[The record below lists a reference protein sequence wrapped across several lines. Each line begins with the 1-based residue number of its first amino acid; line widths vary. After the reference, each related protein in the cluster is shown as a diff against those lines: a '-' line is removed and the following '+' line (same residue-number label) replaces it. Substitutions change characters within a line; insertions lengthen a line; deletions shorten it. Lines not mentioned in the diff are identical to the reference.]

1 MMKAKLLLL
10 AACAWGVAQ
19 AAFQEVEWVEAT
31 GAQWINTRY
40 VPACTDRFEMKVAF
54 TETSVTQTLWCTRGD
69 AATANTMT
77 CFIQAPGRFRFDR
90 NSNTSTYTADN
101 LVGTDGTHVIVA
113 DYGTREASVDG
124 TVQATMAD
132 GDFAA
137 KSPLVL
143 FASQR
148 AYRSISAF
156 ARVRLFSFR
165 ILNAEGTLVRDFVPV
180 RDAATEACG
189 LFEKVTGVF
198 FPGLGRE
205 ALVAGDVVAD
215 GAAYEETFDGY
226 AVVGVSAGET
236 RTLTADDVA
245 AFGARPLVK
254 TGLGTLVA
262 GAEMADFPGDILIR
276 AGQYKATHAGAFGTA
291 AGVTYVD
298 GGTIWSTV
306 WAPVDWTK
314 EGGLPAY
321 GDERF
326 CLRGTGFDGKGAV
339 YQSDR
344 DCLNFAGRGG
354 IIFEG
359 PVRLGGTRT
368 LEFRYGFVDF
378 NHCPLTVA
386 QTGNAAFRLV
396 ELGVTGFRSV
406 DVESGYFGLESGT
419 GADKTTAAN
428 VITVHDAVG
437 FWLNSTKAYDPRA
450 LVFGKGTTFRVG
462 GNAAT
467 IEPGPLTG
475 VDGWSGPISFADDLA
490 IRFDARGKPL
500 NLAGAVSGAGG
511 LRVTGGGYLQL
522 NNPGN
527 GFTGGIAVQGVTAAG
542 SDELNVTGGVTVAEG
557 PAAATSAQGVIPVD
571 GGALTLKDA
580 RLTVA
585 ADRVLDLPGLV
596 AEGKVVVSG
605 LTAIT
610 SFKSLTKKAPG
621 TLTVFGP
628 AKILGDADI
637 QEGTLRFGTRP
648 DVAGLNWYY
657 AYGTAGG
664 HTTAAL
670 PANVAWQGVDRRGV
684 SYAYE
689 DWKTTVGTNNAPTHL
704 QCHYYTGY
712 IKVPGEPRTSVTCN
726 FISSIARHSSLVI
739 DGRYVTK
746 VSDNT
751 DDLTGTT
758 LGYKRC
764 VVGPQ
769 VTLEA
774 GWHSILVFMGNYWD
788 STAGANG
795 CDNPAWPA
803 NFGFGVDWQ
812 GRCETN
818 TANYVKLLDPGDGAF
833 LRTVVDEAEKAT
845 LDPTPFRPT
854 FHGAVAFGPG
864 AALDVNDA
872 PPYTPVVLPELKG
885 LPTIR
890 NGAVTVTSPTWTIRA
905 SDFAAGVKPLTVET
919 GASLTFAEGTAFA
932 FEGDFDAL
940 PHAGADKARRLVS
953 TAGGTIGNL
962 PAPAGRVGTSD
973 WYVRPSA
980 DGKGYDICYARGMVF
995 FLR

>member
-1 MMKAKLLLL
+1 MMRMRLLLL

-31 GAQWINTRY
+31 GVQWINTRY

-101 LVGTDGTHVIVA
+101 LVGTDGTHEIVA

-189 LFEKVTGVF
+189 LFETVTGVF

-215 GAAYEETFDGY
+215 GAAYEERFDGY
-226 AVVGVSAGET
+226 AVVDVPEGET

-306 WAPVDWTK
+306 GAPHTYTN

-326 CLRGTGFDGKGAV
+326 CLRGEGFDGRGAV

-344 DCLNFAGRGG
+344 GCLNFAGRGG
-354 IIFEG
+354 IVFEG
-359 PVRLGGTRT
+359 PVRLGGTQT

-378 NHCPLTVA
+378 NQCPLTVA

-396 ELGVTGFRSV
+396 ALAVNGFKSA
-406 DVESGYFGLESGT
+406 DVESGWFGLESEAIDGNS
-419 GADKTTAAN
+419 TAAN
-428 VITVHDAVG
+428 VITVHDAAG

-450 LVFGKGTTFRVG
+450 LVFGKGTTFKVG

-500 NLAGAVSGAGG
+500 NLAGPVSGVGS

-527 GFTGGIAVQGVTAAG
+527 SFVGGLSVQGVTAAG
-542 SDELNVTGGVTVAEG
+542 SGDLNVTGGVTVAEG

-571 GGALTLKDA
+571 GGALALKDA

-585 ADRVLDLPGLV
+585 ADRRIDLPDLV

-605 LTAIT
+605 LTAVT
-610 SFKSLTKKAPG
+610 SFKSLTKKAAG
-621 TLTVFGP
+621 TLTMFGP

-648 DVAGLNWYY
+648 DVAGLNWHY

-712 IKVPGEPRTSVTCN
+712 IKVPGEPGTSVTCN

-746 VSDNT
+746 VSDNK
-751 DDLTGTT
+751 DDMTGRV
-758 LGYKRC
+758 LNYKRC

-890 NGAVTVTSPTWTIRA
+890 RGAVTVTSPTWTIRA

-995 FLR
+995 VLR

>member
-19 AAFQEVEWVEAT
+19 AAFQEVAWVEAT
-31 GAQWINTRY
+31 DAQWINTRY

-156 ARVRLFSFR
+156 ARVRLFSFKVW
-165 ILNAEGTLVRDFVPV
+165 NAEGTLVRDFVPV

-189 LFEKVTGVF
+189 LFEKVTDVF

-215 GAAYEETFDGY
+215 GAAYEERFDGY
-226 AVVGVSAGET
+226 AVVDVPEGET

-306 WAPVDWTK
+306 EAPVDWTN
-314 EGGLPAY
+314 EGGFPAY

-326 CLRGTGFDGKGAV
+326 CLRGAGFDGKGAV

-354 IIFEG
+354 IVFEG

-378 NHCPLTVA
+378 NQCPLTVA

-428 VITVHDAVG
+428 AITVHDAAG
-437 FWLNSTKAYDPRA
+437 FWLNSTRAYDPRA

-500 NLAGAVSGAGG
+500 NLAGPVSGAGG
-511 LRVTGGGYLQL
+511 LCVTGGGYLQL

-527 GFTGGIAVQGVTAAG
+527 SFTGGIAVQGVTAAG
-542 SDELNVTGGVTVAEG
+542 SGDLNVTGGVTVVEG

-571 GGALTLKDA
+571 GGALALKDA

-585 ADRVLDLPGLV
+585 ADRRIDLPDLV

-605 LTAIT
+605 VTAVT

-648 DVAGLNWYY
+648 DVAGLNWHY

-712 IKVPGEPRTSVTCN
+712 IKVPGEPGTSVTCN

-739 DGRYVTK
+739 DGQYVTK

-764 VVGPQ
+764 VVGPT
-769 VTLEA
+769 VTLAA
-774 GWHSILVFMGNYWD
+774 GWHAILVFMGNYWD
-788 STAGANG
+788 STAGAKG

-812 GRCETN
+812 GRCEAN
-818 TANYVKLLDPGDGAF
+818 TANYVKLLDPGDGSF

-890 NGAVTVTSPTWTIRA
+890 RGAVTVTSPTWTIRA
-905 SDFAAGVKPLTVET
+905 SDFAAGVKPLTVEA

-953 TAGGTIGNL
+953 TSGGTIGNL

-995 FLR
+995 VLR

>member
-19 AAFQEVEWVEAT
+19 AAFQKVEWVEAT

-101 LVGTDGTHVIVA
+101 LVGTDGTHEIVA
-113 DYGTREASVDG
+113 NYGTREASVDG

-189 LFEKVTGVF
+189 LFETVTGVF

-226 AVVGVSAGET
+226 AVVDVPAGET

-428 VITVHDAVG
+428 AITVHDAAG
-437 FWLNSTKAYDPRA
+437 FWLNSTRAYDPRA

-500 NLAGAVSGAGG
+500 NLAGPVSGAGG

-527 GFTGGIAVQGVTAAG
+527 SFVGGLSVQGVTAAG

-605 LTAIT
+605 LTAVT
-610 SFKSLTKKAPG
+610 SFKSLTKKAAG
-621 TLTVFGP
+621 TLTMFGP

-648 DVAGLNWYY
+648 DVAGLNWHY

-670 PANVAWQGVDRRGV
+670 PKNVAWQGVDRRGV

-689 DWKTTVGTNNAPTHL
+689 AWKTTVGTNNAPTHL

-712 IKVPGEPRTSVTCN
+712 IKVPGEPGTSVTCN

-739 DGRYVTK
+739 DGQYVTK
-746 VSDNT
+746 VSDNK
-751 DDLTGTT
+751 DDMTGHV
-758 LGYKRC
+758 LNYKRC

-788 STAGANG
+788 STAGATG
-795 CDNPAWPA
+795 CDNPVWPA

-812 GRCETN
+812 GRCEAN
-818 TANYVKLLDPGDGAF
+818 TANYMKLLDPGDGSF
-833 LRTVVDEAEKAT
+833 LRTVVDEAKKAT

-890 NGAVTVTSPTWTIRA
+890 RGAVTVTSPTWTVRA
-905 SDFAAGVKPLTVET
+905 SDFAAGVKPLTVED
-919 GASLTFAEGTAFA
+919 GASLTFAEGTVFA
-932 FEGDFDAL
+932 FEGDFDDL
-940 PHAGADKARRLVS
+940 PHAGADKTRRLVS

-995 FLR
+995 VLR

>member
-1 MMKAKLLLL
+1 MRMRLLLL

-19 AAFQEVEWVEAT
+19 AAFQKVEWVETT

-101 LVGTDGTHVIVA
+101 LVGTDGTHEIVA

-156 ARVRLFSFR
+156 ARVRLFSFKVW
-165 ILNAEGTLVRDFVPV
+165 NAEGTLVRDFVPV

-215 GAAYEETFDGY
+215 GAAYEERFDGY
-226 AVVGVSAGET
+226 AVVDVPEGET

-306 WAPVDWTK
+306 EASVTWTN

-326 CLRGTGFDGKGAV
+326 CLRGAGFDGKGAV

-354 IIFEG
+354 IVFEG
-359 PVRLGGTRT
+359 PVRLGGTQT

-378 NHCPLTVA
+378 NQCPLTVA

-428 VITVHDAVG
+428 AITVHDAAG
-437 FWLNSTKAYDPRA
+437 FWLNSTRAYDPRA

-467 IEPGPLTG
+467 IEPGSLTG

-500 NLAGAVSGAGG
+500 NLAGPVSGAGG

-527 GFTGGIAVQGVTAAG
+527 SFVGGLSVQGVTAAG
-542 SDELNVTGGVTVAEG
+542 SGDLNVTGGVTVAEG

-571 GGALTLKDA
+571 GGALALKDA

-605 LTAIT
+605 LTAVT
-610 SFKSLTKKAPG
+610 SFKSLTKKAAG

-648 DVAGLNWYY
+648 DVAGLNWHY

-689 DWKTTVGTNNAPTHL
+689 DWKTTVGADDAPTHR

-712 IKVPGEPRTSVTCN
+712 IKVPGEPGTSVTCN

-739 DGRYVTK
+739 DGQYVTK
-746 VSDNT
+746 VSDNK
-751 DDLTGTT
+751 DDMTGRV
-758 LGYKRC
+758 LNYKRC

-774 GWHSILVFMGNYWD
+774 GWHSILVFMGNYWN
-788 STAGANG
+788 STAGGVA
-795 CDNPAWPA
+795 CDNPAWPV

-812 GRCETN
+812 GRREAN
-818 TANYVKLLDPGDGAF
+818 TANYVKLLDPGDGSF
-833 LRTVVDEAEKAT
+833 LRTAVDEADKAT

-854 FHGAVAFGPG
+854 FHGAVSFGPG
-864 AALDVNDA
+864 TALDVNDA

-890 NGAVTVTSPTWTIRA
+890 RGAVTVTSPTWTIRA
-905 SDFAAGVKPLTVET
+905 SDFAAGVKPLTVEA

-940 PHAGADKARRLVS
+940 PHAGADKTRRLVS

-995 FLR
+995 VLR

>member
-1 MMKAKLLLL
+1 M
-10 AACAWGVAQ
+10 AA
-19 AAFQEVEWVEAT
+19 
-31 GAQWINTRY
+31 
-40 VPACTDRFEMKVAF
+40 
-54 TETSVTQTLWCTRGD
+54 
-69 AATANTMT
+69 
-77 CFIQAPGRFRFDR
+77 
-90 NSNTSTYTADN
+90 
-101 LVGTDGTHVIVA
+101 
-113 DYGTREASVDG
+113 
-124 TVQATMAD
+124 
-132 GDFAA
+132 GDFEPE
-137 KSPLVL
+137 SPLVL
-143 FASQR
+143 LASHLRSRALDNFAK
-148 AYRSISAF
+148 A
-156 ARVRLFSFR
+156 RLFSFKVW
-165 ILNAEGTLVRDFVPV
+165 NAEGTLVRDFVPV

-215 GAAYEETFDGY
+215 GAAYEETFVGY
-226 AVVGVSAGET
+226 AVVDVPAGET

-354 IIFEG
+354 IVFEG
-359 PVRLGGTRT
+359 PVRLGGTRA

-378 NHCPLTVA
+378 NQCPLTVA
-386 QTGNAAFRLV
+386 QTGNATFRLV
-396 ELGVTGFRSV
+396 ALGVTGFRSV

-419 GADKTTAAN
+419 DADKTTAAN
-428 VITVHDAVG
+428 AITVHDAAG
-437 FWLNSTKAYDPRA
+437 FWLNSTRAYDPRA

-500 NLAGAVSGAGG
+500 NLAGPVSGAGG
-511 LRVTGGGYLQL
+511 LCVTGGGYLQL

-542 SDELNVTGGVTVAEG
+542 SGDLNVTGGVTVVEG

-585 ADRVLDLPGLV
+585 ADRRIDLPDLV

-605 LTAIT
+605 LTAVT
-610 SFKSLTKKAPG
+610 SFKSLTKKAAG
-621 TLTVFGP
+621 TLTMFGP

-648 DVAGLNWYY
+648 DVAGLNWHY

-689 DWKTTVGTNNAPTHL
+689 AWKTTVGTNNAPTHL

-712 IKVPGEPRTSVTCN
+712 IKVPGEPGTSVTCN

-739 DGRYVTK
+739 DGQYVTK

-751 DDLTGTT
+751 DELTGTT

-764 VVGPQ
+764 VVGRT

-774 GWHSILVFMGNYWD
+774 GWHAILVFMGNYWNA
-788 STAGANG
+788 TAGG
-795 CDNPAWPA
+795 VDCDKPVWPV

-812 GRCETN
+812 GRREAN
-818 TANYVKLLDPGDGAF
+818 TANYVKLLDPGDGSF

-890 NGAVTVTSPTWTIRA
+890 RGAVTVTSPTWTIRA
-905 SDFAAGVKPLTVET
+905 SDFAAGVKPLTVEA

-980 DGKGYDICYARGMVF
+980 DGKGYDICYARGMALV
-995 FLR
+995 LR

>member
-1 MMKAKLLLL
+1 MMKARLLLL

-226 AVVGVSAGET
+226 AVVDVPAGET

-262 GAEMADFPGDILIR
+262 GAEMADFPGDILVR

-306 WAPVDWTK
+306 EASVTWTN

-326 CLRGTGFDGKGAV
+326 CLRGAGFDGKGAV

-354 IIFEG
+354 IVFEG

-378 NHCPLTVA
+378 NQCPLTVA

-428 VITVHDAVG
+428 AITVHDAAG
-437 FWLNSTKAYDPRA
+437 FWLNSTRAYDPRA

-490 IRFDARGKPL
+490 IRFDARGRPL
-500 NLAGAVSGAGG
+500 NLVGPVSGAGG

-527 GFTGGIAVQGVTAAG
+527 SFVGGLSVQGVTAAG
-542 SDELNVTGGVTVAEG
+542 SGDLNVTGGVTVAEG

-571 GGALTLKDA
+571 GGALALKDA

-605 LTAIT
+605 VTAVT
-610 SFKSLTKKAPG
+610 SFKSLTKKAAG

-648 DVAGLNWYY
+648 DVAGLNWHY

-712 IKVPGEPRTSVTCN
+712 IKVPGEPGTSVTCN
-726 FISSIARHSSLVI
+726 FISSIARYSSLVI
-739 DGRYVTK
+739 DGQYVTK
-746 VSDNT
+746 VSDNK
-751 DDLTGTT
+751 DELTGTT

-769 VTLEA
+769 VTLAA
-774 GWHSILVFMGNYWD
+774 GWHAILVFMGNYWD

-812 GRCETN
+812 GRCEAN
-818 TANYVKLLDPGDGAF
+818 TENYMKLLDPGDGSF

-890 NGAVTVTSPTWTIRA
+890 RGAVTVTSPTWTIRA
-905 SDFAAGVKPLTVET
+905 SDFAAGVKPLTVEA

-995 FLR
+995 VLR

>member
-1 MMKAKLLLL
+1 MMKARLLLL

-19 AAFQEVEWVEAT
+19 AAFQEVEWVETT

-156 ARVRLFSFR
+156 ARVRLFSFKVW
-165 ILNAEGTLVRDFVPV
+165 NAEGTLVRDFVPV

-189 LFEKVTGVF
+189 LFEKVTDVF

-215 GAAYEETFDGY
+215 GAAYEERFDGY
-226 AVVGVSAGET
+226 AVVDVPEGET

-306 WAPVDWTK
+306 GAPHTWTN

-326 CLRGTGFDGKGAV
+326 CLRGAGFDGKGAI

-354 IIFEG
+354 IVFEG
-359 PVRLGGTRT
+359 PVRLGGTWA

-378 NHCPLTVA
+378 NQCPLTVA
-386 QTGNAAFRLV
+386 RTGNAAFRLV
-396 ELGVTGFRSV
+396 ALAVNGFKSA
-406 DVESGYFGLESGT
+406 DVESGWFGLESEAIDGNS
-419 GADKTTAAN
+419 TAAN
-428 VITVHDAVG
+428 VITVHDAAG

-475 VDGWSGPISFADDLA
+475 VDGWSGPISFAGDLA
-490 IRFDARGKPL
+490 IRFDARGRPL
-500 NLAGAVSGAGG
+500 NLVGPVSGAGG

-522 NNPGN
+522 GSPQNS
-527 GFTGGIAVQGVTAAG
+527 FTGGIAVQGVTAAG
-542 SDELNVTGGVTVAEG
+542 SGDLNVTGGVTVAEG

-571 GGALTLKDA
+571 GGALALKDA

-585 ADRVLDLPGLV
+585 ADRRIDLPDLV

-605 LTAIT
+605 VTAVT
-610 SFKSLTKKAPG
+610 SFKSLTKKAAG

-637 QEGTLRFGTRP
+637 REGTLRFGTRP
-648 DVAGLNWYY
+648 DVAGLNWHY
-657 AYGTAGG
+657 AYGTREN
-664 HTTAAL
+664 HQTTAV
-670 PANVAWQGVDRRGV
+670 PKNVAWQGVDRLGV
-684 SYAYE
+684 SYAYKA
-689 DWKTTVGTNNAPTHL
+689 WKETTGIDGAPTHL

-712 IKVPGEPRTSVTCN
+712 IKVPGEPGTSVTCN
-726 FISSIARHSSLVI
+726 FISSIARYSSLVI
-739 DGRYVTK
+739 DGQYVTK
-746 VSDNT
+746 VSDNK
-751 DDLTGTT
+751 DDLTGRV
-758 LGYKRC
+758 LNYKRC

-769 VTLEA
+769 VTLAA
-774 GWHSILVFMGNYWD
+774 GWHSILVYMGNTWD
-788 STAGANG
+788 STAGAKG
-795 CDNPAWPA
+795 CDNPAWPE

-812 GRCETN
+812 GRREAN
-818 TANYVKLLDPGDGAF
+818 TANYVKLLDPGDGSF
-833 LRTVVDEAEKAT
+833 LRTAVDEAEKAT

-854 FHGAVAFGPG
+854 FHGVVSFGPG

-905 SDFAAGVKPLTVET
+905 SDFAAGVKPLTVEA

-940 PHAGADKARRLVS
+940 SHAGADKTRRLVS

-962 PAPAGRVGTSD
+962 PVPAGRVGTSD

>member
-1 MMKAKLLLL
+1 MRMRLLLL

-19 AAFQEVEWVEAT
+19 AAFQEVAWVEAT

-180 RDAATEACG
+180 RDAATETCG
-189 LFEKVTGVF
+189 LFEKVTGAF

-226 AVVGVSAGET
+226 AVVDVPADET

-291 AGVTYVD
+291 TGVTYVD
-298 GGTIWSTV
+298 GGTVWSTV
-306 WAPVDWTK
+306 GAPHTWTN

-321 GDERF
+321 DDERF
-326 CLRGTGFDGKGAV
+326 CLRGAGFDGKGAV

-354 IIFEG
+354 IVFEG
-359 PVRLGGTRT
+359 PVRIGGTRT

-378 NHCPLTVA
+378 NQCPLTVA
-386 QTGNAAFRLV
+386 QTGNATFRLV
-396 ELGVTGFRSV
+396 ALGVTGFRSV

-419 GADKTTAAN
+419 DADKTTAAN
-428 VITVHDAVG
+428 AITVHDAAG

-500 NLAGAVSGAGG
+500 NLAGVVSGVGS

-542 SDELNVTGGVTVAEG
+542 SGDLNVTGGVTVVEG

-571 GGALTLKDA
+571 GGVLALKDA

-605 LTAIT
+605 LTAVT
-610 SFKSLTKKAPG
+610 SFKSLTKKAAG
-621 TLTVFGP
+621 TLTMFGP

-648 DVAGLNWYY
+648 DVAGLNWHY

-689 DWKTTVGTNNAPTHL
+689 AWKTTVGTNNAPTHL

-712 IKVPGEPRTSVTCN
+712 IKVPGEPGTSVTCN

-739 DGRYVTK
+739 DGQYVTK

-764 VVGPQ
+764 VVGPT

-774 GWHSILVFMGNYWD
+774 GWHAILVFMGNYWNA
-788 STAGANG
+788 TAGG
-795 CDNPAWPA
+795 VDCGKPVWPA

-812 GRCETN
+812 GRREAN
-818 TANYVKLLDPGDGAF
+818 TANYVKLLDPGDGSF
-833 LRTVVDEAEKAT
+833 LRTAVDEADKAT

-890 NGAVTVTSPTWTIRA
+890 RGAVTVTSPTWTIRA
-905 SDFAAGVKPLTVET
+905 SDFAAGVKPLTVEA

-953 TAGGTIGNL
+953 TAGGTISNL

-995 FLR
+995 VLR

>member
-1 MMKAKLLLL
+1 
-10 AACAWGVAQ
+10 
-19 AAFQEVEWVEAT
+19 
-31 GAQWINTRY
+31 
-40 VPACTDRFEMKVAF
+40 MKVAF

-101 LVGTDGTHVIVA
+101 LVGTDGTHEIVA

-156 ARVRLFSFR
+156 ARVRLFSFKVW
-165 ILNAEGTLVRDFVPV
+165 NAEGTLVRDFVPV

-215 GAAYEETFDGY
+215 GAANEETFDGY
-226 AVVGVSAGET
+226 AVVDVPVGET

-262 GAEMADFPGDILIR
+262 GVEMADFPGDILIR

-291 AGVTYVD
+291 TGVTYVD

-306 WAPVDWTK
+306 WAPVDWTN

-326 CLRGTGFDGKGAV
+326 CLRGAGFDGKGAV

-354 IIFEG
+354 IVFEG

-378 NHCPLTVA
+378 NQCPLTVA

-428 VITVHDAVG
+428 AITVHDAAG
-437 FWLNSTKAYDPRA
+437 FWLNSTRAYDPRA

-500 NLAGAVSGAGG
+500 NLAGPVSGAGG

-527 GFTGGIAVQGVTAAG
+527 SFVGGLSVQGVTAAG
-542 SDELNVTGGVTVAEG
+542 SGDLNVTGGVTVAEG
-557 PAAATSAQGVIPVD
+557 PAAATSAQGVIPLD
-571 GGALTLKDA
+571 GGPLSLKDA

-605 LTAIT
+605 LTAVT
-610 SFKSLTKKAPG
+610 SFKSLTKKAAG
-621 TLTVFGP
+621 TLTMFGP

-648 DVAGLNWYY
+648 DVAGLNWHY

-712 IKVPGEPRTSVTCN
+712 IKVPGEPGTSVTCN

-739 DGRYVTK
+739 DGQYVTK

-764 VVGPQ
+764 VVGPT

-774 GWHSILVFMGNYWD
+774 GWHAILVFMGNYWNA
-788 STAGANG
+788 TAGGVA
-795 CDNPAWPA
+795 CDNPVWPK

-812 GRCETN
+812 GRREAN
-818 TANYVKLLDPGDGAF
+818 TANYVKLLDPGDGSF
-833 LRTVVDEAEKAT
+833 LRTAVDEADKAT

-854 FHGAVAFGPG
+854 FHGAVSFGPG
-864 AALDVNDA
+864 AALDVNDV

-890 NGAVTVTSPTWTIRA
+890 RGAVTVTSPTWTIRA
-905 SDFAAGVKPLTVET
+905 SDFAAGVKPLTVEA

>member
-226 AVVGVSAGET
+226 AVVDVPAGET

-378 NHCPLTVA
+378 NQCPLTVA

-428 VITVHDAVG
+428 AITVHDAAG

-475 VDGWSGPISFADDLA
+475 VDGWSGPISFVDDLA

-500 NLAGAVSGAGG
+500 NLAGVVSGVGS

-527 GFTGGIAVQGVTAAG
+527 SFVGGLSVQGVTAAG
-542 SDELNVTGGVTVAEG
+542 SDELNVTGGVTVVEG

-605 LTAIT
+605 LTAVT
-610 SFKSLTKKAPG
+610 SFKSLTKKAAG
-621 TLTVFGP
+621 TLTMFGP

-648 DVAGLNWYY
+648 DVAGLNWHY

-684 SYAYE
+684 SYAYKA
-689 DWKTTVGTNNAPTHL
+689 WKTTVGTNNAPTHL

-712 IKVPGEPRTSVTCN
+712 IKVPGEPGTSVTCN

-751 DDLTGTT
+751 DELTGTT

-764 VVGPQ
+764 VVGPT

-774 GWHSILVFMGNYWD
+774 GWHAILVFMGNYWNA
-788 STAGANG
+788 TAGG
-795 CDNPAWPA
+795 VDCDKPVWPMH
-803 NFGFGVDWQ
+803 FGFGVDWQ
-812 GRCETN
+812 GRREAN
-818 TANYVKLLDPGDGAF
+818 TANYVKLLDPGDGSF
-833 LRTVVDEAEKAT
+833 LRTAVDEADKAT

-890 NGAVTVTSPTWTIRA
+890 RGAVTVTSPTWTIRA
-905 SDFAAGVKPLTVET
+905 SDFAAGVKPLTVEA

-995 FLR
+995 VLR

>member
-1 MMKAKLLLL
+1 MRMRLLLL

-19 AAFQEVEWVEAT
+19 AAFQEVAWVEAT

-40 VPACTDRFEMKVAF
+40 VPACTDCFEMKVAF

-77 CFIQAPGRFRFDR
+77 CFIQALGRFRFDR

-124 TVQATMAD
+124 TVQATMAN

-215 GAAYEETFDGY
+215 GAAYEEKFDGY
-226 AVVGVSAGET
+226 AVVDVPAGET

-262 GAEMADFPGDILIR
+262 GVEMADFPGDILIR
-276 AGQYKATHAGAFGTA
+276 AGQYKATYAGAFGTA

-298 GGTIWSTV
+298 GGTVWSTV
-306 WAPVDWTK
+306 GAPHTWTN

-321 GDERF
+321 DDERF
-326 CLRGTGFDGKGAV
+326 CLRGAGFDGKGAV

-354 IIFEG
+354 IVFEG
-359 PVRLGGTRT
+359 PVRIGGTRT

-386 QTGNAAFRLV
+386 QTGNATFRLV
-396 ELGVTGFRSV
+396 ALGVTGFRSV

-419 GADKTTAAN
+419 DADKSTAAN
-428 VITVHDAVG
+428 AITVHDAAG

-475 VDGWSGPISFADDLA
+475 VDGWSGPISFTDDLA

-500 NLAGAVSGAGG
+500 NLAGPVSGVGS

-527 GFTGGIAVQGVTAAG
+527 RFMGGIAVQGVTAAG
-542 SDELNVTGGVTVAEG
+542 SGDLNVTGGVTVAEG
-557 PAAATSAQGVIPVD
+557 PVAATSAQGVIPVD
-571 GGALTLKDA
+571 GGALALKDA

-605 LTAIT
+605 VTAVT
-610 SFKSLTKKAPG
+610 SFKSLTKKAAG
-621 TLTVFGP
+621 TLTMFGP

-648 DVAGLNWYY
+648 DVAGLNWHY

-684 SYAYE
+684 SYAYKA
-689 DWKTTVGTNNAPTHL
+689 WKTTVGTNNAPTHL

-712 IKVPGEPRTSVTCN
+712 IKVPGEPGTSVTCN

-739 DGRYVTK
+739 DGQYVTK

-751 DDLTGTT
+751 DELTGTT
-758 LGYKRC
+758 LVYKRC
-764 VVGPQ
+764 VVGPT
-769 VTLEA
+769 VTLAA
-774 GWHSILVFMGNYWD
+774 GWHAILVFMGNYWD

-812 GRCETN
+812 GRCEAN
-818 TANYVKLLDPGDGAF
+818 TENYMKLLDPGDGSF

-890 NGAVTVTSPTWTIRA
+890 RGAVTVTSPTWTIRA
-905 SDFAAGVKPLTVET
+905 SDFAAGVKPLTVEA

>member
-10 AACAWGVAQ
+10 VACAWGVAQ
-19 AAFQEVEWVEAT
+19 AAFQEVKWVEAT

-54 TETSVTQTLWCTRGD
+54 METSVTQTLWCTRGD

-77 CFIQAPGRFRFDR
+77 CFIQAPGRFCFDR

-148 AYRSISAF
+148 AYRLISAF

-226 AVVGVSAGET
+226 AVVDVPAGET

-306 WAPVDWTK
+306 EAPVDWTN
-314 EGGLPAY
+314 EGGFPAY

-326 CLRGTGFDGKGAV
+326 CLRGAGFDGKGAV

-354 IIFEG
+354 IVFEG

-378 NHCPLTVA
+378 NQCPLTVA

-428 VITVHDAVG
+428 AITVHDAAG
-437 FWLNSTKAYDPRA
+437 FWLNSTRAYDPRA

-500 NLAGAVSGAGG
+500 NLAGPVSGAGG
-511 LRVTGGGYLQL
+511 LCVTGGGYLQL

-527 GFTGGIAVQGVTAAG
+527 SFTGGIAVQGVTAAG
-542 SDELNVTGGVTVAEG
+542 SGDLNVTGGVTVVEG

-571 GGALTLKDA
+571 GGALALKDA

-585 ADRVLDLPGLV
+585 ADRRIDLPDLV

-605 LTAIT
+605 LTAVT
-610 SFKSLTKKAPG
+610 SFKSLTKKAAG
-621 TLTVFGP
+621 TLTMFGP

-648 DVAGLNWYY
+648 DVAGLNWHY

-689 DWKTTVGTNNAPTHL
+689 AWKTTVGTNNAPTHL

-712 IKVPGEPRTSVTCN
+712 IKVPGEPGTSVTCN

-751 DDLTGTT
+751 DELTGTT

-764 VVGPQ
+764 VVGPT

-774 GWHSILVFMGNYWD
+774 GWHAILVFMGNYWNA
-788 STAGANG
+788 TAGG
-795 CDNPAWPA
+795 VDCDKPVWPV

-812 GRCETN
+812 GRREAN
-818 TANYVKLLDPGDGAF
+818 TANYVKLLDPGDGSF

-890 NGAVTVTSPTWTIRA
+890 RGAVTVTSPTWTIRA
-905 SDFAAGVKPLTVET
+905 SDFAAGVKPLTVEA

-995 FLR
+995 VLR

>member
-1 MMKAKLLLL
+1 MRMRLLLL

-165 ILNAEGTLVRDFVPV
+165 ILNAEGTPVRDFVPV

-205 ALVAGDVVAD
+205 ALVAGDVVTD
-215 GAAYEETFDGY
+215 GAAYEETFVGY
-226 AVVGVSAGET
+226 AVVDVPAGET

-298 GGTIWSTV
+298 GGTVWSTV
-306 WAPVDWTK
+306 GAPHTWTN

-321 GDERF
+321 DDERF
-326 CLRGTGFDGKGAV
+326 CLRGAGFDGKGAV

-354 IIFEG
+354 IVFEG
-359 PVRLGGTRT
+359 PVRIGGTRT

-378 NHCPLTVA
+378 NQCPLTVA
-386 QTGNAAFRLV
+386 QTGNATFRLV
-396 ELGVTGFRSV
+396 ALGVTGFRSV

-419 GADKTTAAN
+419 DADKTTAAN
-428 VITVHDAVG
+428 AITVHDAAG

-475 VDGWSGPISFADDLA
+475 VDGWSGPISFTDDLA

-500 NLAGAVSGAGG
+500 NLAGPVSGVGS

-527 GFTGGIAVQGVTAAG
+527 RFTGGIAVQGVTAAG
-542 SDELNVTGGVTVAEG
+542 SGDLNVTGGVTVAEG

-571 GGALTLKDA
+571 GGALALKDA

-585 ADRVLDLPGLV
+585 ADRRIDLPDLV

-605 LTAIT
+605 LTAVT
-610 SFKSLTKKAPG
+610 SFKSLTKKAAG
-621 TLTVFGP
+621 TLTMFGP

-648 DVAGLNWYY
+648 DVAGLNWHY

-664 HTTAAL
+664 HTTASL

-689 DWKTTVGTNNAPTHL
+689 DWKTTEGTNNAPTHL

-712 IKVPGEPRTSVTCN
+712 IKVPGEPGTSVTCN
-726 FISSIARHSSLVI
+726 FISSIARYSSLVI
-739 DGRYVTK
+739 DGQYVTK

-751 DDLTGTT
+751 DDMTGRV
-758 LGYKRC
+758 LNYKRC

-769 VTLEA
+769 VTLAA

-788 STAGANG
+788 TTAGGVA
-795 CDNPAWPA
+795 CDNPVWPV

-812 GRCETN
+812 GRREAN
-818 TANYVKLLDPGDGAF
+818 TENYMKLLDPGDGSF

-845 LDPTPFRPT
+845 LAPTPFRPT

-890 NGAVTVTSPTWTIRA
+890 RGAVTVTSPTWTIRA
-905 SDFAAGVKPLTVET
+905 SDFAAGVKPLTVEA

>member
-1 MMKAKLLLL
+1 MRMRLLLL

-189 LFEKVTGVF
+189 LFENVTGVF

-226 AVVGVSAGET
+226 AVVDVPAGET

-344 DCLNFAGRGG
+344 DCLNFAGRDG
-354 IIFEG
+354 IVFEG

-378 NHCPLTVA
+378 NQCPLTVA

-428 VITVHDAVG
+428 AITVHDAAG
-437 FWLNSTKAYDPRA
+437 FWLNSTRAYDPRA

-490 IRFDARGKPL
+490 IQFDARGKPL

-527 GFTGGIAVQGVTAAG
+527 SFVGGLSVQGVTAAG
-542 SDELNVTGGVTVAEG
+542 SGDLNVTGGVTVVEG

-585 ADRVLDLPGLV
+585 ADRRIDLPDLV

-605 LTAIT
+605 LTAVT
-610 SFKSLTKKAPG
+610 SFKSLTKKAAG
-621 TLTVFGP
+621 TLTMFGP

-648 DVAGLNWYY
+648 DVAGLNWHY

-712 IKVPGEPRTSVTCN
+712 IKVPGEPGTSVTCN
-726 FISSIARHSSLVI
+726 FISSIARYSSLVI
-739 DGRYVTK
+739 DGQYVTK
-746 VSDNT
+746 VSDNK
-751 DDLTGTT
+751 DELTGTT

-769 VTLEA
+769 VTLAA
-774 GWHSILVFMGNYWD
+774 GWHAILVFMGNYWD

-795 CDNPAWPA
+795 CDNPVWPV

-812 GRCETN
+812 GRCEAN
-818 TANYVKLLDPGDGAF
+818 TANYVKLLDPGDGSF
-833 LRTVVDEAEKAT
+833 LRTAVDEADKAT

-854 FHGAVAFGPG
+854 FHGAVSFGPG

-890 NGAVTVTSPTWTIRA
+890 NGAVTVTSPTWTVRA
-905 SDFAAGVKPLTVET
+905 SDFAAGVKPLTVEA

-940 PHAGADKARRLVS
+940 PHAGADKTRRLVS

-962 PAPAGRVGTSD
+962 PVPAGRVGTSD

-995 FLR
+995 VLR

>member
-1 MMKAKLLLL
+1 MRMRLLLL

-77 CFIQAPGRFRFDR
+77 CFIQAPGCFRFDR
-90 NSNTSTYTADN
+90 NSDTNTYTADN

-226 AVVGVSAGET
+226 AVVDVPAGET

-245 AFGARPLVK
+245 TFGARPLVK

-306 WAPVDWTK
+306 EASVTWTN

-428 VITVHDAVG
+428 AITVHDAAG
-437 FWLNSTKAYDPRA
+437 FWLNSTRAYDPRA

-500 NLAGAVSGAGG
+500 NLAGVVSGVGS

-527 GFTGGIAVQGVTAAG
+527 SFVGGLSVQGVTAAG
-542 SDELNVTGGVTVAEG
+542 SDELNVTGGVTVVEG
-557 PAAATSAQGVIPVD
+557 PAAATSAQGVIPLD
-571 GGALTLKDA
+571 GGPLSLKDA

-605 LTAIT
+605 LTAVT
-610 SFKSLTKKAPG
+610 SFKSLTKKAAG
-621 TLTVFGP
+621 TLTMFGP

-648 DVAGLNWYY
+648 DVAGLNWHY

-689 DWKTTVGTNNAPTHL
+689 AWKTTVGTNNAPTHL

-712 IKVPGEPRTSVTCN
+712 IKVPGEPGTSVTCN

-739 DGRYVTK
+739 DGQYVTK

-764 VVGPQ
+764 VVGPT
-769 VTLEA
+769 VTLAA
-774 GWHSILVFMGNYWD
+774 GWHAILVFMGNYWNA
-788 STAGANG
+788 TAGG
-795 CDNPAWPA
+795 VDCDKPVWPV

-812 GRCETN
+812 GRREAN
-818 TANYVKLLDPGDGAF
+818 TANYVKLLDPGDGSF
-833 LRTVVDEAEKAT
+833 LRTAVDEADKAT

-854 FHGAVAFGPG
+854 FHGAVSFGPG

-890 NGAVTVTSPTWTIRA
+890 RGAVTVTSPTWTIRA
-905 SDFAAGVKPLTVET
+905 SDFAAGVKPLTVEA

-995 FLR
+995 VLR

>member
-156 ARVRLFSFR
+156 ACVRLFSFR
-165 ILNAEGTLVRDFVPV
+165 ILNAEGTLVRDFVPM

-226 AVVGVSAGET
+226 AVVDVPAGET

-306 WAPVDWTK
+306 EAPVDWTN
-314 EGGLPAY
+314 EGGFPAY

-326 CLRGTGFDGKGAV
+326 CLRGAGFDGKGAV

-354 IIFEG
+354 IVFEG

-378 NHCPLTVA
+378 NQCPLTVA

-428 VITVHDAVG
+428 AITVHDAAG
-437 FWLNSTKAYDPRA
+437 FWLNSTRAYDPRA

-500 NLAGAVSGAGG
+500 NLAGPVSGAGG
-511 LRVTGGGYLQL
+511 LCVTGGGYLQL

-527 GFTGGIAVQGVTAAG
+527 SFTGGIAVQGVTAAG
-542 SDELNVTGGVTVAEG
+542 SGDLNVTGGVTVVEG

-571 GGALTLKDA
+571 GGALALKDA

-585 ADRVLDLPGLV
+585 ADRRIDLPDLV

-605 LTAIT
+605 VTAVT
-610 SFKSLTKKAPG
+610 SFKSLTKKAAG

-648 DVAGLNWYY
+648 DVAGLNWHY

-712 IKVPGEPRTSVTCN
+712 IKVPGEPGTSVTCN

-739 DGRYVTK
+739 DGQYVTK
-746 VSDNT
+746 VSDNK

-758 LGYKRC
+758 LSYKRC
-764 VVGPQ
+764 VVGPT

-774 GWHSILVFMGNYWD
+774 GWHAILVFMGNYWNA
-788 STAGANG
+788 TAGG
-795 CDNPAWPA
+795 VDCDKPVWPV

-812 GRCETN
+812 GRREAN
-818 TANYVKLLDPGDGAF
+818 TANYVKLLDPGDGSF
-833 LRTVVDEAEKAT
+833 LRTAVDEAEKAT

-854 FHGAVAFGPG
+854 FHGAVSFGPG

-890 NGAVTVTSPTWTIRA
+890 RGAVTVTSPTWTIRA
-905 SDFAAGVKPLTVET
+905 SDFAAGVKPLTVEA

>member
-1 MMKAKLLLL
+1 MRMRLLLL
-10 AACAWGVAQ
+10 VACAWGVAQ
-19 AAFQEVEWVEAT
+19 AAFQEVAWVEAT

-156 ARVRLFSFR
+156 ARVRLFSFKVW
-165 ILNAEGTLVRDFVPV
+165 NAEGTLVRDFVPV

-215 GAAYEETFDGY
+215 GAAYEERFDGY
-226 AVVGVSAGET
+226 AVVDVPADET

-298 GGTIWSTV
+298 GGTVWSTV
-306 WAPVDWTK
+306 GAPHTWTT

-326 CLRGTGFDGKGAV
+326 CLRGTGFDGRGAV

-396 ELGVTGFRSV
+396 ALGVTGFRSV

-428 VITVHDAVG
+428 AITVHDAAG
-437 FWLNSTKAYDPRA
+437 FSLNSTKAYDPRA

-467 IEPGPLTG
+467 VEPGPLTG

-490 IRFDARGKPL
+490 IQFEKPGRPL
-500 NLAGAVSGAGG
+500 NLAGPVSGAGG

-527 GFTGGIAVQGVTAAG
+527 SFTGGIAVQGVTAAG

-557 PAAATSAQGVIPVD
+557 PAAATSAQGVIPLD
-571 GGALTLKDA
+571 GGPLSLKDA

-605 LTAIT
+605 LTAVT
-610 SFKSLTKKAPG
+610 SFKSLTKKAAG
-621 TLTVFGP
+621 TLTMFGP

-648 DVAGLNWYY
+648 DVAGLNWHY

-689 DWKTTVGTNNAPTHL
+689 AWKTTVGTNNAPTHL

-712 IKVPGEPRTSVTCN
+712 IKVPGEPGTSVTCN

-739 DGRYVTK
+739 DGQYVTK

-764 VVGPQ
+764 VVGPT

-774 GWHSILVFMGNYWD
+774 GWHAILVFMGNYWNA
-788 STAGANG
+788 TAGG
-795 CDNPAWPA
+795 VDCDKPVWPV

-812 GRCETN
+812 GRREAN
-818 TANYVKLLDPGDGAF
+818 TANYVKLLDPGDGSF
-833 LRTVVDEAEKAT
+833 LRTAVDEADKAT

-864 AALDVNDA
+864 AALDVNDV

-890 NGAVTVTSPTWTIRA
+890 RGAVTVTSPTWTIRA
-905 SDFAAGVKPLTVET
+905 SDFAAGVKPLTVEA

-940 PHAGADKARRLVS
+940 SHAGADKTRRLVS

>member
-1 MMKAKLLLL
+1 M
-10 AACAWGVAQ
+10 
-19 AAFQEVEWVEAT
+19 
-31 GAQWINTRY
+31 
-40 VPACTDRFEMKVAF
+40 
-54 TETSVTQTLWCTRGD
+54 
-69 AATANTMT
+69 
-77 CFIQAPGRFRFDR
+77 
-90 NSNTSTYTADN
+90 
-101 LVGTDGTHVIVA
+101 
-113 DYGTREASVDG
+113 
-124 TVQATMAD
+124 
-132 GDFAA
+132 
-137 KSPLVL
+137 
-143 FASQR
+143 
-148 AYRSISAF
+148 
-156 ARVRLFSFR
+156 
-165 ILNAEGTLVRDFVPV
+165 
-180 RDAATEACG
+180 
-189 LFEKVTGVF
+189 
-198 FPGLGRE
+198 
-205 ALVAGDVVAD
+205 
-215 GAAYEETFDGY
+215 
-226 AVVGVSAGET
+226 
-236 RTLTADDVA
+236 
-245 AFGARPLVK
+245 
-254 TGLGTLVA
+254 
-262 GAEMADFPGDILIR
+262 
-276 AGQYKATHAGAFGTA
+276 
-291 AGVTYVD
+291 
-298 GGTIWSTV
+298 
-306 WAPVDWTK
+306 
-314 EGGLPAY
+314 
-321 GDERF
+321 
-326 CLRGTGFDGKGAV
+326 
-339 YQSDR
+339 
-344 DCLNFAGRGG
+344 
-354 IIFEG
+354 
-359 PVRLGGTRT
+359 
-368 LEFRYGFVDF
+368 
-378 NHCPLTVA
+378 PLTVA

-419 GADKTTAAN
+419 GADKMTAAN
-428 VITVHDAVG
+428 AITVHDAAG
-437 FWLNSTKAYDPRA
+437 FWLNSTRAYDPRA

-500 NLAGAVSGAGG
+500 NLAGVVSGVGC

-527 GFTGGIAVQGVTAAG
+527 SFVGGLSVQGVTAAG
-542 SDELNVTGGVTVAEG
+542 SDELNVTGGVTVVEG
-557 PAAATSAQGVIPVD
+557 PAAATSAQGVIPLD
-571 GGALTLKDA
+571 GGPLSLKDA

-605 LTAIT
+605 LTAVT
-610 SFKSLTKKAPG
+610 SFKSLTKKAAG
-621 TLTVFGP
+621 TLTMFGP

-648 DVAGLNWYY
+648 DVAGLNWHY

-689 DWKTTVGTNNAPTHL
+689 AWKTTVGTNNAPTHL

-712 IKVPGEPRTSVTCN
+712 IKVPGEPGTSVTCN

-751 DDLTGTT
+751 DELTGTP

-764 VVGPQ
+764 VVGPT

-774 GWHSILVFMGNYWD
+774 GWHAILVFMGNYWNA
-788 STAGANG
+788 TAGG
-795 CDNPAWPA
+795 VDCDKPVWPMH
-803 NFGFGVDWQ
+803 FGFGVDWQ
-812 GRCETN
+812 GRREAN
-818 TANYVKLLDPGDGAF
+818 TANYVKLLDPGDGSF
-833 LRTVVDEAEKAT
+833 LRTAVDEADKAT

-890 NGAVTVTSPTWTIRA
+890 RGAVTVTSPTWTIRA
-905 SDFAAGVKPLTVET
+905 SDFAAGVKPLTVEA

-995 FLR
+995 VLR

>member
-10 AACAWGVAQ
+10 VACAWGVAQ
-19 AAFQEVEWVEAT
+19 AAFQEVKWVEAT

-54 TETSVTQTLWCTRGD
+54 METSVTQTLWCTRGD

-77 CFIQAPGRFRFDR
+77 CFIQAPGRFCFDR

-226 AVVGVSAGET
+226 AVVDVPAGET

-306 WAPVDWTK
+306 EAPVDWTN
-314 EGGLPAY
+314 EGGFPAY

-326 CLRGTGFDGKGAV
+326 CLRGAGFDGKGAV

-354 IIFEG
+354 IVFEG

-378 NHCPLTVA
+378 NQCPLTVA

-428 VITVHDAVG
+428 AITVHDAAG
-437 FWLNSTKAYDPRA
+437 FWLNSTRAYDPRA

-500 NLAGAVSGAGG
+500 NLAGPVSGAGG
-511 LRVTGGGYLQL
+511 LCVTGGGYLQL

-527 GFTGGIAVQGVTAAG
+527 SFTGGIAVQGVTAAG
-542 SDELNVTGGVTVAEG
+542 SGDLNVTGGVTVVEG

-571 GGALTLKDA
+571 GGALALKDA

-585 ADRVLDLPGLV
+585 ADRRIDLPDLV

-605 LTAIT
+605 LTAVT
-610 SFKSLTKKAPG
+610 SFKSLTKKAAG
-621 TLTVFGP
+621 TLTMFGP

-648 DVAGLNWYY
+648 DVAGLNWHY

-689 DWKTTVGTNNAPTHL
+689 AWKTTVGTNNAPTHL

-712 IKVPGEPRTSVTCN
+712 IKVPGEPGTSVTCN

-751 DDLTGTT
+751 DELTGTT

-764 VVGPQ
+764 VVGPT

-774 GWHSILVFMGNYWD
+774 GWHAILVFMGNYWNA
-788 STAGANG
+788 TAGG
-795 CDNPAWPA
+795 VDCDKPVWPV

-812 GRCETN
+812 GRREAN
-818 TANYVKLLDPGDGAF
+818 TANYVKLLDPGDGSF

-890 NGAVTVTSPTWTIRA
+890 RGAVTVTSPTWTIRA
-905 SDFAAGVKPLTVET
+905 SDFAAGVKPLTVEA

-995 FLR
+995 VLR

>member
-1 MMKAKLLLL
+1 MRMKLLLL

-19 AAFQEVEWVEAT
+19 AAFQKVEWVEAT

-101 LVGTDGTHVIVA
+101 LVGTDGTHEIVA
-113 DYGTREASVDG
+113 DYGKREASVDG

-165 ILNAEGTLVRDFVPV
+165 ILNAEGTLVRDFVPM

-189 LFEKVTGVF
+189 LFEQVTGVF

-226 AVVGVSAGET
+226 AVVDVPVGET

-298 GGTIWSTV
+298 GGTVWSTV
-306 WAPVDWTK
+306 GAPHTWTA

-326 CLRGTGFDGKGAV
+326 CLRGAGFDGRGAV

-354 IIFEG
+354 IVFEG
-359 PVRLGGTRT
+359 PVRLGGTQA

-378 NHCPLTVA
+378 NQCPLTVA

-396 ELGVTGFRSV
+396 ALGVTGFASV
-406 DVESGYFGLESGT
+406 DVESGWFGLESGT
-419 GADKTTAAN
+419 DADKTTAAN
-428 VITVHDAVG
+428 AITVHGAAG

-462 GNAAT
+462 GTAAT
-467 IEPGPLTG
+467 VEPGPLTG
-475 VDGWSGPISFADDLA
+475 VDGWSGPISFTDDLA

-500 NLAGAVSGAGG
+500 NLAGVVSGAGS

-527 GFTGGIAVQGVTAAG
+527 GFAGGLSVQGVTAAG

-585 ADRVLDLPGLV
+585 ADRMVDLPDLV

-605 LTAIT
+605 LTAVT
-610 SFKSLTKKAPG
+610 SFKSLTKKAAG

-648 DVAGLNWYY
+648 DVAGLNWHY

-664 HTTAAL
+664 HTTASL

-712 IKVPGEPRTSVTCN
+712 IKVPGEPGTSVTCN

-739 DGRYVTK
+739 DGQYVTK

-751 DDLTGTT
+751 DDLTGGTT

-764 VVGPQ
+764 VVGPT
-769 VTLEA
+769 VTLAA
-774 GWHSILVFMGNYWD
+774 GWHAILVFMGNYWNA
-788 STAGANG
+788 TAGG
-795 CDNPAWPA
+795 VDCDKPVWPK

-812 GRCETN
+812 GRREAN
-818 TANYVKLLDPGDGAF
+818 TANYVKLLDPGDGSF
-833 LRTVVDEAEKAT
+833 LRTAVDEADKAT

-854 FHGAVAFGPG
+854 FHGAVSFGPG

-890 NGAVTVTSPTWTIRA
+890 RGAVTVTSPTWTIRA
-905 SDFAAGVKPLTVET
+905 SDFAAGVKPLTVEA

-973 WYVRPSA
+973 WYVRSSA

-995 FLR
+995 VLR

>member
-1 MMKAKLLLL
+1 MRMRLLLL
-10 AACAWGVAQ
+10 VACAWGVAQ

-77 CFIQAPGRFRFDR
+77 CFIQALGRFRFDR

-101 LVGTDGTHVIVA
+101 LVGTDGTHEIVA

-165 ILNAEGTLVRDFVPV
+165 ILNAEGTPVRDFVPV

-205 ALVAGDVVAD
+205 ALVAGDVVTD
-215 GAAYEETFDGY
+215 GAAYEETFVGY
-226 AVVGVSAGET
+226 AVVDVPAGET

-298 GGTIWSTV
+298 GGTVWSTV
-306 WAPVDWTK
+306 GAPHTWTN

-321 GDERF
+321 DDERF
-326 CLRGTGFDGKGAV
+326 CLRGAGFDGKGAV

-354 IIFEG
+354 IVFEG
-359 PVRLGGTRT
+359 PVRIGGTRT

-386 QTGNAAFRLV
+386 QTGNATFRLV
-396 ELGVTGFRSV
+396 ALGVTGFRSV

-419 GADKTTAAN
+419 DADKTTAAN
-428 VITVHDAVG
+428 AITVHDAAG

-475 VDGWSGPISFADDLA
+475 VDGWSGPISFTDDLA

-500 NLAGAVSGAGG
+500 NLAGPVSGVGS

-542 SDELNVTGGVTVAEG
+542 SGELNVTGGVTVAEG

-571 GGALTLKDA
+571 GGALALKDA

-605 LTAIT
+605 LTAVT
-610 SFKSLTKKAPG
+610 SFKSLTKKVAG

-648 DVAGLNWYY
+648 DVAGLNWHY

-689 DWKTTVGTNNAPTHL
+689 DWKTTEGTNNAPTHL

-712 IKVPGEPRTSVTCN
+712 IKVPGEPGTSVTCN
-726 FISSIARHSSLVI
+726 FISSIARYSSLVI
-739 DGRYVTK
+739 DGQYVTK

-758 LGYKRC
+758 LSYKRC
-764 VVGPQ
+764 VVGPT
-769 VTLEA
+769 VTLVA
-774 GWHSILVFMGNYWD
+774 GWHAILVFMGNYWD
-788 STAGANG
+788 TTAGGVA
-795 CDNPAWPA
+795 CDNPVWPK

-812 GRCETN
+812 GRREAN
-818 TANYVKLLDPGDGAF
+818 TANYVKLLDPGDGSF
-833 LRTVVDEAEKAT
+833 LRTAVDEAEKAT

-890 NGAVTVTSPTWTIRA
+890 RGAVTVTSPTWTIRA
-905 SDFAAGVKPLTVET
+905 SDFAAGVKPLTVEA

-940 PHAGADKARRLVS
+940 PHAGADKVRRLVS

-995 FLR
+995 VLR

>member
-1 MMKAKLLLL
+1 MMRMRLLLL

-19 AAFQEVEWVEAT
+19 AAFQEVAWVEAT

-189 LFEKVTGVF
+189 LFEKVTDVF

-215 GAAYEETFDGY
+215 GAAYEERFDGY
-226 AVVGVSAGET
+226 AVVDVPEGET

-245 AFGARPLVK
+245 AFGAQPLVK

-306 WAPVDWTK
+306 GAPHTWTN

-326 CLRGTGFDGKGAV
+326 CLRGEGFDGRGAV

-344 DCLNFAGRGG
+344 GCLNFAGRGG
-354 IIFEG
+354 IVFEG
-359 PVRLGGTRT
+359 PVRLGGTQT

-386 QTGNAAFRLV
+386 QTFRLV
-396 ELGVTGFRSV
+396 SLGVTGFRSV

-419 GADKTTAAN
+419 DADKTTAAN
-428 VITVHDAVG
+428 AITVHDAAG

-450 LVFGKGTTFRVG
+450 LVFGKGTTFKVG

-500 NLAGAVSGAGG
+500 NLAGPVSGAGG
-511 LRVTGGGYLQL
+511 LCVTGGGYLQL

-527 GFTGGIAVQGVTAAG
+527 SFTGGIAVQGVTAAG
-542 SDELNVTGGVTVAEG
+542 SGDLNVTGGVTVVEG

-571 GGALTLKDA
+571 GGALALKDA

-585 ADRVLDLPGLV
+585 ADRRIDLPDLV

-605 LTAIT
+605 LTAVT
-610 SFKSLTKKAPG
+610 SFKSLTKKAAG

-637 QEGTLRFGTRP
+637 REGTLRFGTRP
-648 DVAGLNWYY
+648 DVAGLNWHY

-712 IKVPGEPRTSVTCN
+712 IKVPGEPGTSVTCN

-739 DGRYVTK
+739 DGQYVTK
-746 VSDNT
+746 VSDNK

-758 LGYKRC
+758 LSYKRC
-764 VVGPQ
+764 VVGPT

-774 GWHSILVFMGNYWD
+774 GWHAILVFMGNYWNA
-788 STAGANG
+788 TAGG
-795 CDNPAWPA
+795 VDCDKPVWPA

-812 GRCETN
+812 GRCEAN
-818 TANYVKLLDPGDGAF
+818 TANYVKLLDPGDGSF
-833 LRTVVDEAEKAT
+833 LRTAVDEAEKAT

-854 FHGAVAFGPG
+854 FHGAVSFGPG

-905 SDFAAGVKPLTVET
+905 SDFAAGVKPLTVEA

-940 PHAGADKARRLVS
+940 SHAGADKTRRLVS

-995 FLR
+995 VLR

>member
-1 MMKAKLLLL
+1 MMKARLLLL

-156 ARVRLFSFR
+156 ARVRLFSFKVW
-165 ILNAEGTLVRDFVPV
+165 NAEGTLVRDFVPV

-205 ALVAGDVVAD
+205 ALVAGDVIAD

-226 AVVGVSAGET
+226 AVVDVPAGET

-306 WAPVDWTK
+306 GAPHTWTN

-326 CLRGTGFDGKGAV
+326 CLRGAGFDGKGAI

-354 IIFEG
+354 IVFEG
-359 PVRLGGTRT
+359 PVRLGGTWA

-378 NHCPLTVA
+378 NQCPLTVA
-386 QTGNAAFRLV
+386 RTGNAAFRLV
-396 ELGVTGFRSV
+396 ALAVNGFKSA
-406 DVESGYFGLESGT
+406 DVESGWFGLESEAIDGNS
-419 GADKTTAAN
+419 TAAN
-428 VITVHDAVG
+428 VITVHDAAG

-527 GFTGGIAVQGVTAAG
+527 SFVGGLSVQGVTAAG
-542 SDELNVTGGVTVAEG
+542 SGDLNVTGGVTVAEG

-605 LTAIT
+605 LTAVT
-610 SFKSLTKKAPG
+610 SFKSLTKKAAG

-648 DVAGLNWYY
+648 DVAGLNWHY

-712 IKVPGEPRTSVTCN
+712 IKVPGEPGTSVTCN
-726 FISSIARHSSLVI
+726 FISSIARYSSLVI
-739 DGRYVTK
+739 DGQYVTK
-746 VSDNT
+746 VSDNK
-751 DDLTGTT
+751 DELTGTT

-769 VTLEA
+769 VTLAA
-774 GWHSILVFMGNYWD
+774 GWHAILVFMGNYWD

-812 GRCETN
+812 GRCEAN
-818 TANYVKLLDPGDGAF
+818 TENYMKLLDPGDGSF

-890 NGAVTVTSPTWTIRA
+890 RGAVTVTSPTWTIRA
-905 SDFAAGVKPLTVET
+905 SDFAAGVKPLTVEA

>member
-156 ARVRLFSFR
+156 ARVRLFSFKVW
-165 ILNAEGTLVRDFVPV
+165 NAEGTLVRDFVPV

-205 ALVAGDVVAD
+205 ALVAGDVIAD
-215 GAAYEETFDGY
+215 GAAYEETFVGY
-226 AVVGVSAGET
+226 AVVDVPAGET

-306 WAPVDWTK
+306 EAPVDWTN
-314 EGGLPAY
+314 EGGFPAY

-326 CLRGTGFDGKGAV
+326 CLRGAGFDGKGAV

-354 IIFEG
+354 IVFEG

-378 NHCPLTVA
+378 NQCPLTVA

-428 VITVHDAVG
+428 AITVHDAAG

-527 GFTGGIAVQGVTAAG
+527 SFTGGIAVQGVTAAG
-542 SDELNVTGGVTVAEG
+542 SGDLNVTGGVTVAEG

-571 GGALTLKDA
+571 GGVLALKDA

-605 LTAIT
+605 LTAVT
-610 SFKSLTKKAPG
+610 SFKSLTKKAAG
-621 TLTVFGP
+621 TLTMFGP

-648 DVAGLNWYY
+648 DVAGLNWHY

-689 DWKTTVGTNNAPTHL
+689 AWKTTVGTNNAPTHL

-712 IKVPGEPRTSVTCN
+712 IKVPGEPGTSVTCN

-739 DGRYVTK
+739 DGQYVTK

-764 VVGPQ
+764 VVGPT

-774 GWHSILVFMGNYWD
+774 GWHAILVFMGNYWNA
-788 STAGANG
+788 TAGG
-795 CDNPAWPA
+795 VDCDKPVWPA
-803 NFGFGVDWQ
+803 NFGFGVDWR
-812 GRCETN
+812 GRCEAN
-818 TANYVKLLDPGDGAF
+818 TANYVKLLDPGDGSF
-833 LRTVVDEAEKAT
+833 LRTAVDEAEKAT

-854 FHGAVAFGPG
+854 FHGAVSFGPG

-905 SDFAAGVKPLTVET
+905 SDFAAGVKPLTVEA

-940 PHAGADKARRLVS
+940 SHAGADKTRRLVS

>member
-1 MMKAKLLLL
+1 M
-10 AACAWGVAQ
+10 
-19 AAFQEVEWVEAT
+19 
-31 GAQWINTRY
+31 
-40 VPACTDRFEMKVAF
+40 
-54 TETSVTQTLWCTRGD
+54 
-69 AATANTMT
+69 
-77 CFIQAPGRFRFDR
+77 
-90 NSNTSTYTADN
+90 
-101 LVGTDGTHVIVA
+101 
-113 DYGTREASVDG
+113 
-124 TVQATMAD
+124 
-132 GDFAA
+132 
-137 KSPLVL
+137 
-143 FASQR
+143 
-148 AYRSISAF
+148 
-156 ARVRLFSFR
+156 
-165 ILNAEGTLVRDFVPV
+165 RDFVPV
-180 RDAATEACG
+180 RDAVTETCG
-189 LFEKVTGVF
+189 LFEKVTGAF

-226 AVVGVSAGET
+226 AVVDVPADET
-236 RTLTADDVA
+236 RTLTADDVV

-291 AGVTYVD
+291 TGVTYVD

-396 ELGVTGFRSV
+396 SLGVTGFRSV
-406 DVESGYFGLESGT
+406 DVESGYFGLESEAIDGNS
-419 GADKTTAAN
+419 TAAN
-428 VITVHDAVG
+428 VITVHDAAG

-475 VDGWSGPISFADDLA
+475 VDGWSGPISFVDDLA

-500 NLAGAVSGAGG
+500 NLAGVVSGVGS

-522 NNPGN
+522 SNPGN
-527 GFTGGIAVQGVTAAG
+527 SFVGGLSVQGVTAAG
-542 SDELNVTGGVTVAEG
+542 SDELNVTGGVTVVEG
-557 PAAATSAQGVIPVD
+557 PAAATSAQGVIPLD
-571 GGALTLKDA
+571 GGPLSLKDA

-605 LTAIT
+605 LTAVT
-610 SFKSLTKKAPG
+610 SFKSLTKKAAG
-621 TLTVFGP
+621 TLTMFGP

-648 DVAGLNWYY
+648 DVAGLNWHY

-689 DWKTTVGTNNAPTHL
+689 DWKTTVGADDAPTHR

-712 IKVPGEPRTSVTCN
+712 IKVPGEPGTSVTCN

-739 DGRYVTK
+739 DGQYVTK
-746 VSDNT
+746 VSDNK
-751 DDLTGTT
+751 DDMTERVLN
-758 LGYKRC
+758 YKRC

-769 VTLEA
+769 VTLAA
-774 GWHSILVFMGNYWD
+774 GWHSILVFMGNYWN
-788 STAGANG
+788 STAGGVA
-795 CDNPAWPA
+795 CDNPAWPV

-812 GRCETN
+812 GRREAN
-818 TANYVKLLDPGDGAF
+818 TANYVKLLDPGDGSF
-833 LRTVVDEAEKAT
+833 LRTAVDEAEKAT

-854 FHGAVAFGPG
+854 FHGAVSFGPG
-864 AALDVNDA
+864 TALDVNDA

-905 SDFAAGVKPLTVET
+905 SDFAAGVKPLTVEA

>member
-1 MMKAKLLLL
+1 MLL

-31 GAQWINTRY
+31 GVQWINTRY

-101 LVGTDGTHVIVA
+101 LVGTDGTHEIVA

-226 AVVGVSAGET
+226 AVVDVPAGET

-306 WAPVDWTK
+306 GAPHTYTN

-326 CLRGTGFDGKGAV
+326 CLRGEGFDGRGAV

-344 DCLNFAGRGG
+344 GCLNFAGRGG
-354 IIFEG
+354 IVFEG
-359 PVRLGGTRT
+359 PVRLGGTQT

-378 NHCPLTVA
+378 NQCPLTVA

-396 ELGVTGFRSV
+396 ALAVNGFKSA
-406 DVESGYFGLESGT
+406 DVESGWFGLESEAIDGNS
-419 GADKTTAAN
+419 TAAN
-428 VITVHDAVG
+428 VITVHDAAG

-450 LVFGKGTTFRVG
+450 LVFGKGTTFKVG

-527 GFTGGIAVQGVTAAG
+527 SFVGGLSVQGVTAAG
-542 SDELNVTGGVTVAEG
+542 SGDLNVTGGVTVAEG

-571 GGALTLKDA
+571 GGALALKDA

-605 LTAIT
+605 LTAVT
-610 SFKSLTKKAPG
+610 SFKSLTKKAAG

-648 DVAGLNWYY
+648 DVAGLNWHY

-689 DWKTTVGTNNAPTHL
+689 DWKTTVGANDAPTHR

-712 IKVPGEPRTSVTCN
+712 IKVPGEPGTSVTCN
-726 FISSIARHSSLVI
+726 FISSIARYSSLVI
-739 DGRYVTK
+739 DGRQYVTK
-746 VSDNT
+746 VSDNK
-751 DDLTGTT
+751 DDMTGHV
-758 LGYKRC
+758 LNYKRC

-774 GWHSILVFMGNYWD
+774 GWHSILVYMGNVWD
-788 STAGANG
+788 STAGAKG

-812 GRCETN
+812 GRCEAN
-818 TANYVKLLDPGDGAF
+818 TANYVKLLDPGDGSF
-833 LRTVVDEAEKAT
+833 LRTAVDEAEKAT

-854 FHGAVAFGPG
+854 FHGAVSFGPG

-890 NGAVTVTSPTWTIRA
+890 RGAVTVTSPTWTIRA
-905 SDFAAGVKPLTVET
+905 SDFAAGVKPLTVEA

-995 FLR
+995 VLR

>member
-1 MMKAKLLLL
+1 MRMRLLLL
-10 AACAWGVAQ
+10 VACAWGVAQ
-19 AAFQEVEWVEAT
+19 AAFQKVEWVEAT

-101 LVGTDGTHVIVA
+101 LVGTDGTHEIVA

-156 ARVRLFSFR
+156 ARVRLFSFKVW
-165 ILNAEGTLVRDFVPV
+165 NAEGTLVRDFVPV

-215 GAAYEETFDGY
+215 GAANEETFDGY
-226 AVVGVSAGET
+226 AVVDVPVGET

-262 GAEMADFPGDILIR
+262 GVEMADFPGDILIR

-291 AGVTYVD
+291 TGVTYVD

-306 WAPVDWTK
+306 WAPVDWTN

-326 CLRGTGFDGKGAV
+326 CLRGAGFDGKGAV

-354 IIFEG
+354 IVFEG

-378 NHCPLTVA
+378 NQCPLTVA

-428 VITVHDAVG
+428 AITVHDAAG
-437 FWLNSTKAYDPRA
+437 FWLNSTRAYDPRA

-500 NLAGAVSGAGG
+500 NLAGPVSGAGG

-527 GFTGGIAVQGVTAAG
+527 SFVGGLSVQGVTAAG
-542 SDELNVTGGVTVAEG
+542 SGDLNVTGGVTVAEG
-557 PAAATSAQGVIPVD
+557 PAAATSAQGVIPLD
-571 GGALTLKDA
+571 GGPLSLKDA

-605 LTAIT
+605 LTAVT
-610 SFKSLTKKAPG
+610 SFKSLTKKAAG
-621 TLTVFGP
+621 TLTMFGP

-648 DVAGLNWYY
+648 DVAGLNWHY

-712 IKVPGEPRTSVTCN
+712 IKVPGEPGTSVTCN

-739 DGRYVTK
+739 DGQYVTK

-764 VVGPQ
+764 VVGPT

-774 GWHSILVFMGNYWD
+774 GWHAILVFMGNYWNA
-788 STAGANG
+788 TAGGVA
-795 CDNPAWPA
+795 CDNPVWPK

-812 GRCETN
+812 GRREAN
-818 TANYVKLLDPGDGAF
+818 TANYVKLLDPGDGSF
-833 LRTVVDEAEKAT
+833 LRTAVDEADKAT

-854 FHGAVAFGPG
+854 FHGAVSFGPG
-864 AALDVNDA
+864 AALDVNDV

-890 NGAVTVTSPTWTIRA
+890 RGAVTVTSPTWTIRA
-905 SDFAAGVKPLTVET
+905 SDFAAGVKPLTVEA

>member
-19 AAFQEVEWVEAT
+19 AAFQEVAWVEAT

-40 VPACTDRFEMKVAF
+40 VPACTDRFEMKVAVRA
-54 TETSVTQTLWCTRGD
+54 TDATCALWCSRG
-69 AATANTMT
+69 ATTTTNSLT
-77 CFIQAPGRFRFDR
+77 CFAMNPARLRFDR
-90 NSNTSTYTADN
+90 FTNTSQYTTDN
-101 LVGTDGTHVIVA
+101 LLVKDRVHVVKA
-113 DYGTREASVDG
+113 DYGARKTFLDG
-124 TVQATMAD
+124 VEQVTMAA
-132 GDFAA
+132 GDFEPE
-137 KSPLVL
+137 SPLVL
-143 FASQR
+143 LASHLRSRALDNFAK
-148 AYRSISAF
+148 A
-156 ARVRLFSFR
+156 RLFSFKVW
-165 ILNAEGTLVRDFVPV
+165 NAEGTLVRDFVPV

-215 GAAYEETFDGY
+215 GAAYEERFDGY
-226 AVVGVSAGET
+226 AVVDVPEGET

-245 AFGARPLVK
+245 AFGARPVVK

-298 GGTIWSTV
+298 GGTVWSTV
-306 WAPVDWTK
+306 GAPHTWTN

-326 CLRGTGFDGKGAV
+326 CLRGEGFDGRGAV
-339 YQSDR
+339 YQSDQ

-354 IIFEG
+354 IVFEG
-359 PVRLGGTRT
+359 PVRLGGTQT

-378 NHCPLTVA
+378 NQCPLTVA
-386 QTGNAAFRLV
+386 RTGNAAFRLV
-396 ELGVTGFRSV
+396 ALGVTGFRSV

-419 GADKTTAAN
+419 DADKTTAAN
-428 VITVHDAVG
+428 AITVHDAAG

-490 IRFDARGKPL
+490 IWFDARGKPL
-500 NLAGAVSGAGG
+500 NLAGPVSGAGG

-527 GFTGGIAVQGVTAAG
+527 SFVGGLSVQGVTAAG
-542 SDELNVTGGVTVAEG
+542 SGDLNVTGGVTVAEG

-571 GGALTLKDA
+571 GGALALKDA

-605 LTAIT
+605 VTAVT
-610 SFKSLTKKAPG
+610 SFKSLTKKAAG
-621 TLTVFGP
+621 TLTMFGP

-648 DVAGLNWYY
+648 DVAGLNWHY

-689 DWKTTVGTNNAPTHL
+689 AWKTTVGTNNAPTHL

-712 IKVPGEPRTSVTCN
+712 IKVPGEPGTSVTCN

-739 DGRYVTK
+739 DGQYVTK

-751 DDLTGTT
+751 DDLTGTP

-764 VVGPQ
+764 VVGPT

-774 GWHSILVFMGNYWD
+774 GWHAILVFMGNYWNA
-788 STAGANG
+788 TAGG
-795 CDNPAWPA
+795 VDCDKPVWPA

-812 GRCETN
+812 GRREAN
-818 TANYVKLLDPGDGAF
+818 TANYVKLLDPGDGSF
-833 LRTVVDEAEKAT
+833 LRTAVDEAEKAT

-854 FHGAVAFGPG
+854 FHGAVSFGPG

-905 SDFAAGVKPLTVET
+905 SDFAAGVKPLTIEA

>member
-1 MMKAKLLLL
+1 M
-10 AACAWGVAQ
+10 
-19 AAFQEVEWVEAT
+19 
-31 GAQWINTRY
+31 
-40 VPACTDRFEMKVAF
+40 
-54 TETSVTQTLWCTRGD
+54 
-69 AATANTMT
+69 
-77 CFIQAPGRFRFDR
+77 
-90 NSNTSTYTADN
+90 
-101 LVGTDGTHVIVA
+101 
-113 DYGTREASVDG
+113 
-124 TVQATMAD
+124 
-132 GDFAA
+132 
-137 KSPLVL
+137 
-143 FASQR
+143 
-148 AYRSISAF
+148 
-156 ARVRLFSFR
+156 
-165 ILNAEGTLVRDFVPV
+165 RDFVPV

-215 GAAYEETFDGY
+215 GVAYEETFDGY
-226 AVVGVSAGET
+226 AVVDVPAGET

-306 WAPVDWTK
+306 EASVTWTN

-354 IIFEG
+354 IVFEG

-378 NHCPLTVA
+378 NQCPLTVA

-428 VITVHDAVG
+428 AITVHDAAG
-437 FWLNSTKAYDPRA
+437 FWLNSTRAYDPRA

-475 VDGWSGPISFADDLA
+475 VDGWSGPISFVDDLA

-527 GFTGGIAVQGVTAAG
+527 SFVGGLSVQGVTAAG
-542 SDELNVTGGVTVAEG
+542 SGDLNVTGGVTVAEG

-571 GGALTLKDA
+571 GGALALKDA

-605 LTAIT
+605 LTAVT
-610 SFKSLTKKAPG
+610 SFKSLTKKAAG

-648 DVAGLNWYY
+648 DVAGLNWHY

-689 DWKTTVGTNNAPTHL
+689 DWKTTVGADDAPTHR

-712 IKVPGEPRTSVTCN
+712 IKVPGEPGTSVTCN

-739 DGRYVTK
+739 DGQYVTK

-751 DDLTGTT
+751 DDMTGTT
-758 LGYKRC
+758 LSYKRC
-764 VVGPQ
+764 VVGPT
-769 VTLEA
+769 VTLAA
-774 GWHSILVFMGNYWD
+774 GWHAILVFMGNYWN
-788 STAGANG
+788 STAGGVA
-795 CDNPAWPA
+795 CDKPVWPA

-812 GRCETN
+812 GRREAN
-818 TANYVKLLDPGDGAF
+818 TANYVKLLDPGDGSF
-833 LRTVVDEAEKAT
+833 LRTAVDEADKAT

-854 FHGAVAFGPG
+854 FHGAVSFGPG

-890 NGAVTVTSPTWTIRA
+890 RGAVTVTSPTWTIRA
-905 SDFAAGVKPLTVET
+905 SDFAAGVKPLTVEA

-940 PHAGADKARRLVS
+940 SHAGADKTRRLVS

-962 PAPAGRVGTSD
+962 PVPAGRVGTSD

>member
-189 LFEKVTGVF
+189 LFEKMTGVF

-226 AVVGVSAGET
+226 AVVDVPAGET

-378 NHCPLTVA
+378 NQCPLTVA

-428 VITVHDAVG
+428 AITVHDAAG

-500 NLAGAVSGAGG
+500 NLAGPVSGAGG
-511 LRVTGGGYLQL
+511 LCVTGGGYLQL

-542 SDELNVTGGVTVAEG
+542 SGDLNVTGGVTVVEG

-585 ADRVLDLPGLV
+585 ADRRIDLPDLV

-605 LTAIT
+605 LTAVT
-610 SFKSLTKKAPG
+610 SFKSLTKKAAG

-648 DVAGLNWYY
+648 DVAGLNWHY

-712 IKVPGEPRTSVTCN
+712 IKVPGEPGTSVTCN

-739 DGRYVTK
+739 DGQYVTK

-751 DDLTGTT
+751 DELTGTT
-758 LGYKRC
+758 LVYKRC
-764 VVGPQ
+764 VVGPT

-774 GWHSILVFMGNYWD
+774 GWHAILVFMGNYWNA
-788 STAGANG
+788 TAGG
-795 CDNPAWPA
+795 VDCDKPVWPK

-812 GRCETN
+812 GRREAN
-818 TANYVKLLDPGDGAF
+818 TANYVKLLDPGDGSF

-905 SDFAAGVKPLTVET
+905 SDFAAGVKPLTVEA

>member
-1 MMKAKLLLL
+1 M
-10 AACAWGVAQ
+10 
-19 AAFQEVEWVEAT
+19 
-31 GAQWINTRY
+31 
-40 VPACTDRFEMKVAF
+40 
-54 TETSVTQTLWCTRGD
+54 
-69 AATANTMT
+69 
-77 CFIQAPGRFRFDR
+77 
-90 NSNTSTYTADN
+90 
-101 LVGTDGTHVIVA
+101 HVVKA
-113 DYGTREASVDG
+113 DYGARKTFLDG
-124 TVQATMAD
+124 VEQVTMAA
-132 GDFAA
+132 GDFEPE
-137 KSPLVL
+137 SPLVL
-143 FASQR
+143 LASHLRSRALDNFAK
-148 AYRSISAF
+148 A
-156 ARVRLFSFR
+156 RLFSFKVW
-165 ILNAEGTLVRDFVPV
+165 NAEGTLVRDFVPV
-180 RDAATEACG
+180 RDATTEACG

-226 AVVGVSAGET
+226 AVVDVPAGET

-306 WAPVDWTK
+306 GAPHTWTN

-326 CLRGTGFDGKGAV
+326 CLRGEGFDGKGAV
-339 YQSDR
+339 YQSDQ

-354 IIFEG
+354 IVFEG
-359 PVRLGGTRT
+359 PVRLGGTQT

-378 NHCPLTVA
+378 NQCPLTVA
-386 QTGNAAFRLV
+386 RTGNAAFRLV
-396 ELGVTGFRSV
+396 ALAVNGFRSV

-419 GADKTTAAN
+419 DADKTTAAN
-428 VITVHDAVG
+428 AITVHDAAG

-500 NLAGAVSGAGG
+500 NLAGPVSGAGG

-527 GFTGGIAVQGVTAAG
+527 SFVGGLSVQGVTAAG
-542 SDELNVTGGVTVAEG
+542 SGDLNVTGGVTVAEG

-571 GGALTLKDA
+571 GGALALKDA

-605 LTAIT
+605 VTAVT
-610 SFKSLTKKAPG
+610 SFKSLTKKAAG
-621 TLTVFGP
+621 TLTMFGP

-648 DVAGLNWYY
+648 DVAGLNWHY

-689 DWKTTVGTNNAPTHL
+689 DWKTTVGADDAPTHR

-712 IKVPGEPRTSVTCN
+712 IKVPGEPGTSVTCN

-739 DGRYVTK
+739 DGQYVTK
-746 VSDNT
+746 VSDNK
-751 DDLTGTT
+751 DDMTGRV
-758 LGYKRC
+758 LNYKRC

-774 GWHSILVFMGNYWD
+774 GWHSILVFMGNYWN
-788 STAGANG
+788 STAGGVA
-795 CDNPAWPA
+795 CDNPAWPV

-812 GRCETN
+812 GRREAN
-818 TANYVKLLDPGDGAF
+818 TANYVKLLDPGDGSF
-833 LRTVVDEAEKAT
+833 LRTAVDEADKAT

-854 FHGAVAFGPG
+854 FHGAVSFGPG
-864 AALDVNDA
+864 TALDVNDA

-905 SDFAAGVKPLTVET
+905 SDFAAGVKPLTVEA

-940 PHAGADKARRLVS
+940 PHAGADKVRRLVS

-995 FLR
+995 VLR

>member
-1 MMKAKLLLL
+1 M
-10 AACAWGVAQ
+10 
-19 AAFQEVEWVEAT
+19 
-31 GAQWINTRY
+31 
-40 VPACTDRFEMKVAF
+40 
-54 TETSVTQTLWCTRGD
+54 
-69 AATANTMT
+69 
-77 CFIQAPGRFRFDR
+77 
-90 NSNTSTYTADN
+90 
-101 LVGTDGTHVIVA
+101 
-113 DYGTREASVDG
+113 
-124 TVQATMAD
+124 
-132 GDFAA
+132 
-137 KSPLVL
+137 
-143 FASQR
+143 
-148 AYRSISAF
+148 
-156 ARVRLFSFR
+156 
-165 ILNAEGTLVRDFVPV
+165 
-180 RDAATEACG
+180 
-189 LFEKVTGVF
+189 
-198 FPGLGRE
+198 
-205 ALVAGDVVAD
+205 
-215 GAAYEETFDGY
+215 
-226 AVVGVSAGET
+226 
-236 RTLTADDVA
+236 
-245 AFGARPLVK
+245 
-254 TGLGTLVA
+254 
-262 GAEMADFPGDILIR
+262 
-276 AGQYKATHAGAFGTA
+276 
-291 AGVTYVD
+291 
-298 GGTIWSTV
+298 
-306 WAPVDWTK
+306 
-314 EGGLPAY
+314 
-321 GDERF
+321 
-326 CLRGTGFDGKGAV
+326 
-339 YQSDR
+339 
-344 DCLNFAGRGG
+344 
-354 IIFEG
+354 
-359 PVRLGGTRT
+359 RLGGTRT

-378 NHCPLTVA
+378 NQCPLTVA

-428 VITVHDAVG
+428 AITVHDAAG
-437 FWLNSTKAYDPRA
+437 FWLNSTRAYDPRA

-500 NLAGAVSGAGG
+500 NLAGPVSGVGG

-527 GFTGGIAVQGVTAAG
+527 SFTGGIAVQGVTAAG
-542 SDELNVTGGVTVAEG
+542 SGDLNVTGGVTVAEG

-571 GGALTLKDA
+571 GGALALKDA

-585 ADRVLDLPGLV
+585 ADRRIDLPDLV

-605 LTAIT
+605 VTAVT
-610 SFKSLTKKAPG
+610 SFKSLTKKAAG

-648 DVAGLNWYY
+648 DVAGLNWHY

-689 DWKTTVGTNNAPTHL
+689 AWKTTVGTNNAPTHL

-712 IKVPGEPRTSVTCN
+712 IKVPGEPGTSVTCN

-739 DGRYVTK
+739 DGQYVTK
-746 VSDNT
+746 VSDNK

-758 LGYKRC
+758 LSYKRC

-769 VTLEA
+769 VTLAA
-774 GWHSILVFMGNYWD
+774 GWHSILVYMGNYWD
-788 STAGANG
+788 TTAGGVA
-795 CDNPAWPA
+795 CDNPVWPA

-812 GRCETN
+812 GRREAN
-818 TANYVKLLDPGDGAF
+818 TANYVKLLDPGDGSF
-833 LRTVVDEAEKAT
+833 LRTAVDEAEKAT

-854 FHGAVAFGPG
+854 FHGAVSFGPG

-890 NGAVTVTSPTWTIRA
+890 RGAVTVTSPTWTIRA
-905 SDFAAGVKPLTVET
+905 SDFAAGVKPLTVEA

-995 FLR
+995 VLR

>member
-1 MMKAKLLLL
+1 MRMRLLLL

-189 LFEKVTGVF
+189 LFEKVTDVF

-215 GAAYEETFDGY
+215 GAAYEERFDGY
-226 AVVGVSAGET
+226 AVVDVPAGET

-306 WAPVDWTK
+306 GAPHTWTN

-326 CLRGTGFDGKGAV
+326 CLRDAGFDGKGAI

-354 IIFEG
+354 IVFEG

-378 NHCPLTVA
+378 NQCPLTVA

-428 VITVHDAVG
+428 AITVHDAAG
-437 FWLNSTKAYDPRA
+437 FWLNSTRAYDPRA

-500 NLAGAVSGAGG
+500 NLAGPVSGAGG

-527 GFTGGIAVQGVTAAG
+527 RFMGGIAVQGVTAAG
-542 SDELNVTGGVTVAEG
+542 SGDLNVTGGVTVAEG

-571 GGALTLKDA
+571 GGALALKDA

-605 LTAIT
+605 VTAVT
-610 SFKSLTKKAPG
+610 SFKSLTKKAAG
-621 TLTVFGP
+621 TLTMFGP

-648 DVAGLNWYY
+648 DVAGLNWHY

-712 IKVPGEPRTSVTCN
+712 IKVPGEPGTSVTCN

-739 DGRYVTK
+739 DGQYVTK
-746 VSDNT
+746 VSDNK

-758 LGYKRC
+758 LSYKRC
-764 VVGPQ
+764 VVGPT
-769 VTLEA
+769 VTLVA
-774 GWHSILVFMGNYWD
+774 GWHAILVFMGNYWD
-788 STAGANG
+788 TTAGGVA
-795 CDNPAWPA
+795 CDNPVWPV

-812 GRCETN
+812 GRREAN
-818 TANYVKLLDPGDGAF
+818 TANYVKLLDPGDGSF
-833 LRTVVDEAEKAT
+833 LRTAVDEADKAT

-890 NGAVTVTSPTWTIRA
+890 RGAVTVTSPTWTIRA
-905 SDFAAGVKPLTVET
+905 SDFAAGVKPLTVEA

>member
-19 AAFQEVEWVEAT
+19 AAFQEVKWVEAT

-54 TETSVTQTLWCTRGD
+54 METSVTQTLWCTRGD

-226 AVVGVSAGET
+226 AVVDVPEGET

-306 WAPVDWTK
+306 GAPHTYTN

-326 CLRGTGFDGKGAV
+326 CLRGEGFDGRGAV

-344 DCLNFAGRGG
+344 GCLNFAGRGG
-354 IIFEG
+354 IVFEG
-359 PVRLGGTRT
+359 PVRLGGTQT

-378 NHCPLTVA
+378 NQCPLTVA

-396 ELGVTGFRSV
+396 ALAVNGFKSA
-406 DVESGYFGLESGT
+406 DVESGWFGLESEAIDGNS
-419 GADKTTAAN
+419 TAAN
-428 VITVHDAVG
+428 VITVHDAAG

-450 LVFGKGTTFRVG
+450 LVFGKGTTFKVG

-527 GFTGGIAVQGVTAAG
+527 SFVGGLSVQGVTAAG
-542 SDELNVTGGVTVAEG
+542 SGDLNVTGGVTVAEG

-571 GGALTLKDA
+571 GGALALKDA

-605 LTAIT
+605 LTAVT
-610 SFKSLTKKAPG
+610 SFKSLTKKAAG
-621 TLTVFGP
+621 TLTMFGP

-648 DVAGLNWYY
+648 DVAGLNWHY

-689 DWKTTVGTNNAPTHL
+689 AWKTTVGTNNAPTHL

-712 IKVPGEPRTSVTCN
+712 IKVPGEPETSVTCN

-746 VSDNT
+746 VSDNK
-751 DDLTGTT
+751 DDMTGRV
-758 LGYKRC
+758 LNYKRC

>member
-1 MMKAKLLLL
+1 M
-10 AACAWGVAQ
+10 
-19 AAFQEVEWVEAT
+19 
-31 GAQWINTRY
+31 
-40 VPACTDRFEMKVAF
+40 
-54 TETSVTQTLWCTRGD
+54 
-69 AATANTMT
+69 
-77 CFIQAPGRFRFDR
+77 
-90 NSNTSTYTADN
+90 
-101 LVGTDGTHVIVA
+101 
-113 DYGTREASVDG
+113 
-124 TVQATMAD
+124 
-132 GDFAA
+132 
-137 KSPLVL
+137 
-143 FASQR
+143 
-148 AYRSISAF
+148 
-156 ARVRLFSFR
+156 
-165 ILNAEGTLVRDFVPV
+165 RDFVPV

-205 ALVAGDVVAD
+205 ALVAGDVIAD

-226 AVVGVSAGET
+226 AVVDVPAGET

-306 WAPVDWTK
+306 GAPHTWTN

-326 CLRGTGFDGKGAV
+326 CLRGAGFDGKGAI

-354 IIFEG
+354 IVFEG

-378 NHCPLTVA
+378 NQCPLTVA
-386 QTGNAAFRLV
+386 QTFRLV
-396 ELGVTGFRSV
+396 SLGVTGFRSV

-419 GADKTTAAN
+419 DADKTTAAN
-428 VITVHDAVG
+428 AITVHDAAG

-475 VDGWSGPISFADDLA
+475 VDGWSGPISFRDDLA

-500 NLAGAVSGAGG
+500 NLAGPVSGVGG

-527 GFTGGIAVQGVTAAG
+527 SFTGGIAVQGVTAAG
-542 SDELNVTGGVTVAEG
+542 SGDLNVTGGVTVAEG

-571 GGALTLKDA
+571 GGALALKDA

-585 ADRVLDLPGLV
+585 ADRRIDLPDLV

-605 LTAIT
+605 VTAVT
-610 SFKSLTKKAPG
+610 SFKSLTKKAAG
-621 TLTVFGP
+621 TLTMFGP

-648 DVAGLNWYY
+648 DVAGLNWHY

-689 DWKTTVGTNNAPTHL
+689 AWKTTVGTNNAPTHL

-712 IKVPGEPRTSVTCN
+712 IKVPGEPGTSVTCN

-751 DDLTGTT
+751 DELTGTT

-764 VVGPQ
+764 VVGPT

-774 GWHSILVFMGNYWD
+774 GWHAILVFMGNYWNA
-788 STAGANG
+788 TAGG
-795 CDNPAWPA
+795 VDCDKPVWPV

-812 GRCETN
+812 GRCEAN
-818 TANYVKLLDPGDGAF
+818 TANYVKLLDPGDGSF
-833 LRTVVDEAEKAT
+833 LRTAVDEADKAT

-890 NGAVTVTSPTWTIRA
+890 RGAVTVTSPTWTIRA
-905 SDFAAGVKPLTVET
+905 SDFAAGVKPLTVEA

-995 FLR
+995 VLR